1 MIDRAPRR
9 GLAQQLQTAWF
20 EQNLAVLLWPLLP
33 LAWLFGAVAG
43 LRRAAY
49 ARGWLRQERLAVPVV
64 VVGNLIVGGAG
75 KTPLTLHLV
84 EALRR
89 AGKHP
94 GIISRGYGG
103 AGEVRGVSAASDPR
117 RVGDEPVL
125 LAARSGVPVFV
136 GRRRAEAGRALL
148 AAHPEIDVL
157 VCDDGLQ
164 HYALARDVEIVVS
177 DRRGLGNGR
186 LLPAGPLREPR
197 SRLESVDA
205 LVVHAGGEALRQG
218 AFTMTLRPGDFY
230 ALQDPARRA
239 GPADWAGRRLHAMA
253 GIGHPERFFA
263 TLRALGLAFAEH
275 PFPDHHAYAA
285 DDFSFVGDGVLLM
298 TEKDAVK
305 CRPFYRGD
313 AWVLPVT
320 ADVSPALMA
329 LVLEKIDGRQ
339 TA

>member
-1 MIDRAPRR
+1 MTGPSPRR

-20 EQNLAVLLWPLLP
+20 EQNLAVFLWPLLP

-43 LRRAAY
+43 LRRLAY
-49 ARGWLRQERLAVPVV
+49 RRGWLRQERLPVPVV

-103 AGEVRGVSAASDPR
+103 QGEVLSVSASSDPH

-136 GRRRAEAGRALL
+136 GRRRADAGRALL
-148 AAHPEIDVL
+148 AAHPDVDVL

-197 SRLESVDA
+197 SRLASVDA
-205 LVVHAGGEALRQG
+205 LVVHSGGEALRAD
-218 AFTMTLRPGDFY
+218 AFTMDLQPGDFY
-230 ALQDPARRA
+230 ALRDPKRQAA
-239 GPADWAGRRLHAMA
+239 PADWADRRLHAMA

-263 TLRALGLAFAEH
+263 TLRAIGLAFVEH
-275 PFPDHHAYAA
+275 PFPDHHVYVA

-305 CRPFYRGD
+305 CRPFYQGE
-313 AWVLPVT
+313 AWVLPIT
-320 ADVSPALMA
+320 AHVSPALVA

>member
-1 MIDRAPRR
+1 MTGPLPRR

-20 EQNLAVLLWPLLP
+20 EQNLAVFLWPLLP
-33 LAWLFGAVAG
+33 LAGLFGAVSA
-43 LRRAAY
+43 LRRLAY
-49 ARGWLRQERLAVPVV
+49 RRGWLRHERLPVPVV

-103 AGEVRGVSAASDPR
+103 QGEVLGVGPASDPR

-148 AAHPEIDVL
+148 AAHPEVDVL

-164 HYALARDVEIVVS
+164 HYALARDVEIVVG

-197 SRLESVDA
+197 SRLDSVDA
-205 LVVHAGGEALRQG
+205 LVVHSGGAALRPD
-218 AFTMTLRPGDFY
+218 AFTMELQPGDFY
-230 ALQDPARRA
+230 ALQDPTCQAT
-239 GPADWAGRRLHAMA
+239 PADWAGRRLHAMA

-263 TLRALGLAFAEH
+263 TLRAMGLAFAEH
-275 PFPDHHAYAA
+275 PFPDHHAYVA

-305 CRPFYRGD
+305 CRPFYRGE

-320 ADVSPALMA
+320 AHVSPALMA

>member
-1 MIDRAPRR
+1 MTGPVPRR

-33 LAWLFGAVAG
+33 LAWLFGALSA

-49 ARGWLRQERLAVPVV
+49 ARGWLRRERLPVPVV

-103 AGEVRGVSAASDPR
+103 QGEVLGVSAASDPQ

-164 HYALARDVEIVVS
+164 HYALARDVEVVVS

-197 SRLESVDA
+197 SRLDTVDA
-205 LVVHAGGEALRQG
+205 LVVHSGGEALRRD
-218 AFTMTLRPGDFY
+218 AFTMDLHPGDFY
-230 ALQDPARRA
+230 ALQDPGRPGSA
-239 GPADWAGRRLHAMA
+239 ADWTGRRLHAIA

-263 TLRALGLAFAEH
+263 TLRALGLACAEH
-275 PFPDHHAYAA
+275 PFPDHHAYVA

-305 CRPFYRGD
+305 CRPFYQGD
-313 AWVLPVT
+313 AWVLPIT
-320 ADVSPALMA
+320 AHVSPALMA

>member
-1 MIDRAPRR
+1 MTGPAPRS
-9 GLAQQLQTAWF
+9 GLAQHLQTAWF
-20 EQNLAVLLWPLLP
+20 EKNLAVFLWPLLP
-33 LAWLFGAVAG
+33 LAWLFGAVSG
-43 LRRAAY
+43 LRRLAY
-49 ARGWLRQERLAVPVV
+49 RHGWLRQEHLPVPVV

-89 AGKHP
+89 AGRYP

-103 AGEVRGVSAASDPR
+103 QGEVTGVNAGSDPH

-148 AAHPEIDVL
+148 AAHPGVDVL

-164 HYALARDVEIVVS
+164 HYALARDVEVVVS

-186 LLPAGPLREPR
+186 LLPVGPLRESR
-197 SRLESVDA
+197 SRLDTVDA
-205 LVVHAGGEALRQG
+205 LVVHSGGEALRAD
-218 AFTMTLRPGDFY
+218 AFTMDLQPGDFY
-230 ALQDPARRA
+230 ALQDPGRRA
-239 GPADWAGRRLHAMA
+239 SPADWAGRRLHAMA

-263 TLRALGLAFAEH
+263 TLRAMGLAFVEH
-275 PFPDHHAYAA
+275 PFPDHHAYVAE
-285 DDFSFVGDGVLLM
+285 DFSFVGDGVLLM

-305 CRPFYRGD
+305 CRPFHRGD
-313 AWVLPVT
+313 AWVLPIT
-320 ADVSPALMA
+320 AHVSPALVA